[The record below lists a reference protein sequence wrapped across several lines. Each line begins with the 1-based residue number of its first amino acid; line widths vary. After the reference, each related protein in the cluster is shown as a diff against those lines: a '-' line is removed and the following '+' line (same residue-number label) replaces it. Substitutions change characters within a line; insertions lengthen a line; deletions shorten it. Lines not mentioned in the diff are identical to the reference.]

1 MSELVSRAGSAPPV
15 APANATQ
22 KHRVVIVGGGF
33 GGLYAAKSLA
43 DAAVDIVLVDRRN
56 FHLFQPL
63 LYQVAT
69 GAIGAGDM
77 ATPLRLILKRQANT
91 TVLLGEA
98 RTIDPEERTVELA
111 DGGRL
116 PYDTLVVAT
125 GAHHDYFGHPEWEP
139 LAPGLKTLED
149 ASEIRRRILLAYE
162 AAEREADDAVREAL
176 MTFLVVG
183 GGPTG
188 VELAGALGEISR
200 ETLPPEFRRISP
212 ERARIVLL
220 EGLDRILPSYRPS
233 LSGKAARELERRG
246 VEVSTNTLV
255 TAIDEEGVTARRNG
269 EEVRIPSRTI
279 LWAAGVR
286 ASSFGRTV
294 GEVTGTP
301 LDRAGRLSVEPDLTL
316 PGLADI
322 FVIGDL
328 AALQGP
334 DGKQLP
340 GVAPVAIQQGRY
352 VARSIAARLAG
363 RTRPAPPFRYRDKGS
378 VATIGR
384 GAGVADLRWIRL
396 DGMLAWFAWLFVHL
410 WYLIGFERRII
421 VITQW
426 VWNFFTAGR
435 GTRLIT
441 GESVRLSIKRPR

>member
-1 MSELVSRAGSAPPV
+1 MSDGTDRP
-15 APANATQ
+15 
-22 KHRVVIVGGGF
+22 RVVIVGGGF
-33 GGLYAAKSLA
+33 GGLYAAKGLA
-43 DAAVDIVLVDRRN
+43 DAPVAVTLIDRRN

-77 ATPLRLILKRQANT
+77 ATPLRAILKDQANT

-98 RTIDPEERTVELA
+98 RTIDADLRTVELT
-111 DGGRL
+111 DGGSV
-116 PYDTLVVAT
+116 PYDTLIVAT
-125 GAHHDYFGHPEWEP
+125 GAHHDYFGHDDWAP
-139 LAPGLKTLED
+139 LAPGLKTVED

-162 AAEREADDAVREAL
+162 AAEREADEEARAAW

-212 ERARIVLL
+212 ERARIALL
-220 EGLDRILPSYRPS
+220 EGLDRILPSYHPS
-233 LSGKAARELERRG
+233 LSRKAAQELQRRG
-246 VEVSTNTLV
+246 VEVLTGTMV
-255 TAIDEEGVTARRNG
+255 TAIDQDGATAKRGDEEL
-269 EEVRIPSRTI
+269 RIAARTI

-286 ASSFGRTV
+286 ASSFGRTI

-301 LDRAGRLSVEPDLTL
+301 LDRAGRVSVEPDLTI
-316 PGLADI
+316 PGHPQI

-328 AALQGP
+328 AALKGP

-340 GVAPVAIQQGRY
+340 GVAPVAIQQGRH
-352 VARSIAARLAG
+352 VAKVIRARLEG
-363 RTRPAPPFRYRDKGS
+363 RSGRRRFRYRNKGS

-384 GAGVADLRWIRL
+384 GAGVADLGWIRL
-396 DGMLAWFAWLFVHL
+396 DGALAWLAWLFVHL
-410 WYLIGFERRII
+410 WYLIGFENR
-421 VITQW
+421 VVVLTQW
-426 VWNFFTAGR
+426 AWDFFTAGR

-441 GESVRLSIKRPR
+441 GDPLRPTLKRPR